1 VLNNDLRD
9 AFRAIR
15 RKPVYALVSV
25 GTLTLGVGAV
35 LAIFSLANVLLIRPL
50 PGISDPD
57 RLVRVMRVDRV
68 GTGASPMSYPLYE
81 AVREGVPAFSGVATQ
96 QSLRVDIATGDGS
109 TPRRTAL
116 ELVSGNYFD
125 VLGAVV
131 QSGRPIAQR
140 DIDEAAPVVV
150 VSRSRCDAVRSGGAC
165 LGETLTMNGDG
176 PYEIV
181 GVAAAVFGGT
191 WLPGRSDA
199 WAPISR
205 MPFIIGGEA
214 GLLKNRGISFLG
226 DFIGRLRPGATMA
239 DAQAQL
245 DAVAA
250 TVASRSP
257 IYARQAASERL
268 TPYPGL
274 GLRPTVRVSAMA
286 ILRQLGGV
294 AAALLLLT
302 CLNVGVLWRARAMD
316 QQREFAVRRAL
327 GATRMALIRRQL
339 VEYMVLALAGC
350 AGALGI
356 CALLAKPL
364 GTIRLLPFLA
374 PLGTVTP
381 DTRVFVLAVLISIVC
396 GLAAGVG
403 PAALVSHRN
412 AVSDLRSTTVTRSLR
427 GPFVLVAGQIAVAF
441 ALLVAAGVLVAS
453 VRNLLSVELGYE
465 SNAVV
470 SVSVNPPT
478 RSYTAARRGVFFRQL
493 LDRLS
498 SDPAFDAAALA
509 YVSPFAGFSSGV
521 SVAAAAGS
529 NVASIPAKQNL
540 VTGAYFTN
548 MGIRM
553 LGGRGFTDAE
563 VLAATSPEVAVISR
577 HLARQLFGTES
588 SALGR
593 PIVRQGRPLQI
604 VGVVADVR
612 MANLREAAEPMIY
625 EPIGQFLVP
634 SWVYV
639 QVRATMPLSAVQ
651 RSIERHVAALD
662 PSVPVRDGLRMDTA
676 VRDSLT
682 EERVLAALSLT
693 LAVIALLLATIGL
706 FGVITQGVAAR
717 LREFGVRIA
726 LGAPPGRL
734 MALVFRQ
741 AVTVGVL
748 GIAAGWFGAAAL
760 TRLVASR
767 LFGIHSYDPWML
779 GAVSMVLLAVVV
791 LTAVAPAWR
800 AARVDPLVV
809 LRAE

>member
-1 VLNNDLRD
+1 MLNNDLRD

-15 RKPVYALVSV
+15 RRPVYALVSIA
-25 GTLTLGVGAV
+25 TLTLGVGVV

-81 AVREGVPAFSGVATQ
+81 AVRDGVPAFSGVATQ
-96 QSLRVDIATGDGS
+96 QPMTVDVTTGDGA
-109 TPRRTAL
+109 TPRRTVM
-116 ELVSGNYFD
+116 ELVSGNYFE
-125 VLGAVV
+125 VLGAGV
-131 QSGRPIAQR
+131 QRGRPLAQR
-140 DIDEAAPVVV
+140 DVDEAAPVVV
-150 VSRSRCDAVRSGGAC
+150 VSSAKCESVQPGGAC
-165 LGETLTMNGDG
+165 VGKTLTLNGNG
-176 PYEIV
+176 PPEIV
-181 GVAAAVFGGT
+181 GVAPAAFGGT

-205 MPFIIGGEA
+205 MPFITGGEA
-214 GLLKNRGISFLG
+214 SLLKNRGISFLG
-226 DFIGRLRPGATMA
+226 DFVGRLRPGATMA

-250 TVASRSP
+250 TVASWSP
-257 IYARQAASERL
+257 IYARRAQSERL
-268 TPYPGL
+268 TPYSGL
-274 GLRPTVRVSAMA
+274 GLRPTVRVRAMA

-302 CLNVGVLWRARAMD
+302 CLNVGALWRARAMD

-327 GATRMALIRRQL
+327 GASRMALIRRQL
-339 VEYMVLALAGC
+339 VEYMLLALAGC

-364 GTIRLLPFLA
+364 GTIRILPFLA

-381 DTRVFVLAVLISIVC
+381 DWRVFVLALLISLVC

-403 PAALVSHRN
+403 PAALVSRRN
-412 AVSDLRSTTVTRSLR
+412 VISDLRSTTVTRSSH

-441 ALLVAAGVLVAS
+441 ALLASAGVLVAT

-465 SNAVV
+465 PNAVV
-470 SVSVNPPT
+470 SVRVSPPT
-478 RSYTAARRGVFFRQL
+478 RSYTDARRGVFFRQL
-493 LDRLS
+493 LNRLS
-498 SDPAFDAAALA
+498 SDPAFHAAALA

-521 SVAAAAGS
+521 SVAAAAGGEA
-529 NVASIPAKQNL
+529 ASIQAKQNL

-563 VLAATSPEVAVISR
+563 VLAAPSPEVAVVSR

-588 SALGR
+588 SAVGR
-593 PIVRQGRPLQI
+593 LIVRQGRPLQI

-612 MANLREAAEPMIY
+612 MANLREPAEPMIY
-625 EPIGQFLVP
+625 EPIGQFLMP

-651 RSIERHVAALD
+651 RSIEGHVAALD
-662 PSVPVRDGLRMDTA
+662 AAVPVRDALRVDTA
-676 VRDSLT
+676 VRNSLT
-682 EERVLAALSLT
+682 EERVLAGLSLT
-693 LAVIALLLATIGL
+693 LAVLALLLAAIGL
-706 FGVITQGVAAR
+706 FGVVTHGVAAR
-717 LREFGVRIA
+717 VREFGVRIA

-741 AVTVGVL
+741 AITVGVL
-748 GIAAGWFGAAAL
+748 GIAAGLFGAAAL

-767 LFGIHSYDPWML
+767 LFGIQSYQSVDAGRHFHGPPRRRRL
-779 GAVSMVLLAVVV
+779 DGGRACLACG
-791 LTAVAPAWR
+791 TGGSTGR
-800 AARVDPLVV
+800 A
-809 LRAE
+809 

>member
-1 VLNNDLRD
+1 VLHNDLRD

-15 RKPVYALVSV
+15 RRPVYALVSIA
-25 GTLTLGVGAV
+25 TLTLGVGAV

-50 PGISDPD
+50 PGVSDPE
-57 RLVRVMRVDRV
+57 RLVRVMRVARV

-81 AVREGVPAFSGVATQ
+81 AVRAGVPAFSGVATQ
-96 QSLRVDIATGDGS
+96 QPMTVDLTTGDGAP
-109 TPRRTAL
+109 PRRTAL

-125 VLGAVV
+125 VLGVVV
-131 QSGRPIAQR
+131 QRGRPLAQR
-140 DIDEAAPVVV
+140 DVDEAAPVVV
-150 VSRSRCDAVRSGGAC
+150 VSSAKCESVQPGGAC
-165 LGETLTMNGDG
+165 LGRTLTMNGDG

-181 GVAAAVFGGT
+181 GVAPAAFRGA
-191 WLPGRSDA
+191 WLPGRSEA

-205 MPFIIGGEA
+205 TTFISGDDA
-214 GLLKNRGISFLG
+214 NLLKDRGTSFLG
-226 DFIGRLRPGATMA
+226 HFVGRLRPGATLA

-245 DAVAA
+245 DGVAA
-250 TVASRSP
+250 TVASWSP
-257 IYARQAASERL
+257 VYARRARSERL
-268 TPYPGL
+268 TPYPGVGL
-274 GLRPTVRVSAMA
+274 GPTVRARATA

-302 CLNVGVLWRARAMD
+302 CLNVGALWRARAMD

-327 GATRMALIRRQL
+327 GASRMSLIRRQL
-339 VEYMVLALAGC
+339 VEYVLLALAGC
-350 AGALGI
+350 AGALAI
-356 CALLAKPL
+356 CAVLAKPL

-381 DTRVFVLAVLISIVC
+381 DWRVVVLAVLISIVC

-403 PAALVSHRN
+403 PAALVSHRH
-412 AVSDLRSTTVTRSLR
+412 AASDLRSSTVTRSSR

-441 ALLVAAGVLVAS
+441 ALLVSAGVLVAT
-453 VRNLLSVELGYE
+453 VRNLLSVELGYQPT
-465 SNAVV
+465 AVV
-470 SVSVNPPT
+470 AVSVNPPT
-478 RSYTAARRGVFFRQL
+478 RSYTDARRGVFYRQL

-509 YVSPFAGFSSGV
+509 YVSPFAGFSSAV

-529 NVASIPAKQNL
+529 DAASIPAKQNL
-540 VTGAYFTN
+540 VSGAYFTN

-563 VLAATSPEVAVISR
+563 VLAATSPEVAVVSR

-588 SALGR
+588 SAIGR

-612 MANLREAAEPMIY
+612 MANLREPAEPMIY
-625 EPIGQFLVP
+625 EPLGQFLMP

-639 QVRATMPLSAVQ
+639 QVRATLPLSAVQ
-651 RSIERHVAALD
+651 RSIEGHVAALD
-662 PSVPVRDGLRMDTA
+662 AAVPVRDALRIDTA
-676 VRDSLT
+676 VRNSLT

-693 LAVIALLLATIGL
+693 LAALALLLATIGL
-706 FGVITQGVAAR
+706 FGVVTQGVAAR
-717 LREFGVRIA
+717 VREFGVRIA

-748 GIAAGWFGAAAL
+748 GIAAGWLGAAAL

-767 LFGIHSYDPWML
+767 LFGIQSYDPWML
-779 GAVSMVLLAVVV
+779 GAVSLSLLAVVV
-791 LTAVAPAWR
+791 LTAVVPAWR
-800 AARVDPLVV
+800 AGRVDPLVV